1 MRRSKLRAESNNTP
15 NGSPIPAPRAT
26 RSLDC
31 GGNLH
36 EDVVKRSDPLAD
48 EVVVVAKSDVIE
60 SEYVFTF
67 DESGRP
73 EVRELFTS
81 KESRG
86 AEALELLS
94 P

>member
-1 MRRSKLRAESNNTP
+1 MKRRKLRAESNSTP
-15 NGSPIPAPRAT
+15 NGTPTPAPRAT

-36 EDVVKRSDPLAD
+36 EDVVKTCDPLAD
-48 EVVVVAKSDVIE
+48 EVVVVEKSDID

-73 EVRELFTS
+73 EVRELFAS